1 MIRGIKQVSFGNPK
15 DEKVCVFYISY
26 IYYIL
31 VAVAVVGGVEKG
43 EKESLS
49 RQSAK
54 ERHGISFG

>member
-1 MIRGIKQVSFGNPK
+1 MQSGYPK
-15 DEKVCVFYISY
+15 NEEVCVLYISY

-49 RQSAK
+49 RHNFK
-54 ERHGISFG
+54 ERHGISSE